1 MPSSK
6 VESIPPPANDAEL
19 CALLHGV
26 QRGDV
31 LHPQLKLLLVHL
43 GFAEFR
49 NLHLAL
55 TAKGRHLVETE
66 PWVGLLVPL

>member
-1 MPSSK
+1 VPSSK
-6 VESIPPPANDAEL
+6 VEKSSPLAPDAEL

-31 LHPQLKLLLVHL
+31 LHPHLKLLLVHL

-49 NLHLAL
+49 NLQLAL
-55 TAKGRHLVETE
+55 TAKGRHLVEAE

>member
-6 VESIPPPANDAEL
+6 VERSPPLAPDTEL

-49 NLHLAL
+49 NLQLAL
-55 TAKGRHLVETE
+55 TAKGRQLVETR
-66 PWVGLLVPL
+66 PWVGLLLPL